1 MMMSSSVAMADTLLR
16 LFPSRPTFVH
26 HHHHHHHHP
35 WLEGSGFRFALEGL
49 CCEKNH
55 HKSKFLSSC
64 KQQEFRC
71 RNEVVSKQNPPQPQR
86 DFSHLD
92 ETSLQQPSRKK
103 WRIMQRLKRSGEGR
117 EHVAPIFVR
126 RSDSKWSDSWQSQ
139 QVTTLQQLQLQ
150 DMALDDTYV
159 VKASTE
165 QAHETGVV
173 LVDLDV
179 QKTGWGFFVR
189 GRVQSSIQQQC
200 NRCFLKYLSPVDSS
214 FEAWLTP
221 TRDPFSHPQNIGED
235 NDDPTVMYFPP
246 SEEIADLSGM
256 VRDTIRLS
264 QSSKAICS
272 KECENLGPR
281 KWEFG
286 ESDHQ
291 SVDKQWLPLLKV
303 KRNL

>member
-1 MMMSSSVAMADTLLR
+1 VLVLIAIFARSLPDSGVLEEEILKLLC
-16 LFPSRPTFVH
+16 FAG
-26 HHHHHHHHP
+26 
-35 WLEGSGFRFALEGL
+35 LEGSGFRFALEGL

-64 KQQEFRC
+64 QQQEFRC
-71 RNEVVSKQNPPQPQR
+71 RNEVVSKQNPPQPQQ

-103 WRIMQRLKRSGEGR
+103 WKIMQRLKRSGEGR

-159 VKASTE
+159 VKATAE
-165 QAHETGVV
+165 QAHETDVV

-189 GRVQSSIQQQC
+189 GQVQSSIQQQC
-200 NRCFLKYLSPVDSS
+200 NRCFLKYLSPVRNYLS
-214 FEAWLTP
+214 
-221 TRDPFSHPQNIGED
+221 
-235 NDDPTVMYFPP
+235 
-246 SEEIADLSGM
+246 DLS
-256 VRDTIRLS
+256 INHS
-264 QSSKAICS
+264 
-272 KECENLGPR
+272 PP
-281 KWEFG
+281 FG
-286 ESDHQ
+286 YI
-291 SVDKQWLPLLKV
+291 
-303 KRNL
+303 